1 MSKLQSICL
10 SLLFLSLPA
19 FAQQPAAQPSAA
31 AASRINLD
39 VLVTDSAGKPVAG
52 LEPTDFTLL
61 DNNQPRRILGF
72 RRTAATGSQPGSQI
86 DPPVEAIILFDAVN
100 LPYTAITL
108 QRLEMEKF
116 LRRNGGHLALP
127 TSVFIFA
134 NEGLHIQ
141 PAPSTDGNAI
151 AAALDKSTGLVS
163 TMALQ
168 RDPFVD
174 IQNFHKS
181 LDVLSGIA
189 ENEARKPGRKLL
201 IWLGPGWPLLDD
213 NRFHP
218 SNEFRKQNFD
228 SVVSLTRKLREARI
242 TLDSIYAT
250 VGVNSRGLYG
260 AFLKPVTKAHDTE
273 AGHLALQV
281 FVKHSGGQIIDAS
294 NDLAGQLDQCIAEA
308 GPYYTLTFAAPAAVA
323 PNEYH
328 ELKVQLAQPGLAA
341 RTNTGYYLQP

>member
-1 MSKLQSICL
+1 MRKLQPICL
-10 SLLFLSLPA
+10 SLLFLSLSA
-19 FAQQPAAQPSAA
+19 FAQQPAAPSSATV
-31 AASRINLD
+31 ASRISLD

-52 LEPTDFTLL
+52 LEPMDFTLL

-72 RRTAATGSQPGSQI
+72 RRTAATGSQI
-86 DPPVEAIILFDAVN
+86 DPPVEVILLFDAVN

-116 LRRNGGHLALP
+116 LRRNSGHLALP

-134 NEGLHIQ
+134 NEGLHVQ

-218 SNEFRKQNFD
+218 GNEFRKQNFD

-308 GPYYTLTFAAPAAVA
+308 GPYYTLSFAAPAAAV
-323 PNEYH
+323 PSEYH
-328 ELKVQLAQPGLAA
+328 DLKVQLAQPGLAA
-341 RTNTGYYLQP
+341 HTNTGYYLQQ